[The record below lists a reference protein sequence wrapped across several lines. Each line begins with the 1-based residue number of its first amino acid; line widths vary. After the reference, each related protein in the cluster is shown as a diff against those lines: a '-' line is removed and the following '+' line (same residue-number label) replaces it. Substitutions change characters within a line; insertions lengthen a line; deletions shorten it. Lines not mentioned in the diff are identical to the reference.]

1 MPDETTRKPR
11 VDAERNRDRL
21 LVTAKRAFAK
31 KGTGASLEEIAR
43 ETGVGIGTLYRH
55 FPTRDALV
63 AAVYRNETEQLA
75 SAAHTLS
82 AEHPPLEALRRWMNL
97 FVDYMATKR
106 GLASVLDAL
115 AGGTSALYADST
127 EQMTA
132 ALRMLMDRAVAS
144 GEAKLDLDA
153 LDLLRAVAGV
163 GQGGAGE
170 DWVVNAKKV
179 VEILV
184 AGIRA
189 PSAAGRPT
197 KARIASRAAPS
208 RSRSKSSRG

>member
-1 MPDETTRKPR
+1 MADQPTRKPR
-11 VDAERNRDRL
+11 VDAERNRERL
-21 LVTAKRAFAK
+21 LATAKATFAK
-31 KGTGASLEEIAR
+31 RGTGASLEDIAR

-75 SAAHTLS
+75 SAAKTLS
-82 AEHPPLEALRRWMNL
+82 AAHPPLEALRRWMNL
-97 FVDYMATKR
+97 FVDYTATKR
-106 GLASVLDAL
+106 GLHSVLDSL
-115 AGGTSALYADST
+115 AGGTSALYANST
-127 EQMTA
+127 EQMTS
-132 ALRMLMDRAVAS
+132 ALRTLVDRAVAS
-144 GEAKLDLDA
+144 GEAKVDLDA

-163 GQGGAGE
+163 SQGGAGD

-189 PSAAGRPT
+189 RAAASPPRKATAAG
-197 KARIASRAAPS
+197 SRK
-208 RSRSKSSRG
+208 RS

>member
-1 MPDETTRKPR
+1 MTDEPVRKPR
-11 VDAERNRDRL
+11 VDAERNRERL
-21 LVTAKRAFAK
+21 LATAKATFSK
-31 KGTGASLEEIAR
+31 KGTSASLEEIAR

-75 SAAHTLS
+75 DAAETLS
-82 AEHPPLEALRRWMNL
+82 TAHPPLQALELWLNL

-106 GLASVLDAL
+106 GLYALLDSL

-127 EQMTA
+127 KQMTS
-132 ALRMLMDRAVAS
+132 ALRLLVDRAVTS
-144 GEAKLDLDA
+144 GAAKLEIDA

-163 GQGGAGE
+163 GQGGAGD

-179 VEILV
+179 VAILV
-184 AGIRA
+184 AGIRT
-189 PSAAGRPT
+189 PTAAASKRR
-197 KARIASRAAPS
+197 KAVGRAA
-208 RSRSKSSRG
+208 RKR